1 MEIILAILIVVNDF
15 YNYSGPA
22 KLESVVKKIS
32 FRSRGLAWG
41 VLIDN

>member
-22 KLESVVKKIS
+22 KLELLLKIS
-32 FRSRGLAWG
+32 IRSRGLAWG